1 MVKVGDA
8 VIDLHARAEGIS
20 NEIKNAIET
29 GGSAGS
35 NSIKTSLGSVM
46 GSVGK
51 VGAVAFAAVGTA
63 AVGATAAV
71 AKSTQEIAAYGD
83 NIDKMSQKMGISA
96 QAYQEW
102 DAVMQHSGT
111 SMESLKTSMKTMA
124 NAAENSNEAFQALGI
139 SEEEVATLSQEDLF
153 SKVIEGLQ
161 GMEEGTERTYLANQ
175 LLGRGATELGALLN
189 TSAADTQAMKDR
201 VHELGGVMSDEAV
214 KAAAHYTD
222 TLQDL
227 QTGFDGL
234 KRNLVSSFLPGVTGV
249 MEGLTSLTTGDFDL
263 GAEQISKGVDDVI
276 ANINTKLP
284 EFLQVG
290 MKIVLAVANSIT
302 DNLPTII
309 QTGAEVIVMLLN
321 GLTQAAPQLIPAVI
335 NALILVANSLLD
347 NLPIILTA
355 ALDLI
360 MTVANVLLSDGLPML
375 VDALPTLIIGLV
387 DFILGSSTEFTNAV
401 IQIAMAIA
409 NMAPDILVQLISRL
423 PEIIMGICV
432 AIAQN
437 APALSEAILQLT
449 IASLVIVPQIIVELL
464 SRLPEIFDSL
474 IGGIE
479 KEWPDLK
486 EAGFEAFEEVLNGMF
501 SDTIYTE
508 LGSDIGK
515 FIGEGIVKL
524 KSFISDFQQAGEDIM
539 QGLINGIGNKIQEA
553 KDKIAELG
561 NSISGHFKNIMS
573 IGSPSKLFYQF
584 GQFIDEGLVNGI
596 AGGASDVM
604 NASGRLGDAV
614 VGGFNPATL
623 SANYQNGALAGA
635 GGGNIVIPVYIGQ
648 KRIETIVVDAINSR
662 NYVTGGR

>member
-71 AKSTQEIAAYGD
+71 AKSTQEIAEYGD

-375 VDALPTLIIGLV
+375 VDALPALIIGLV

-561 NSISGHFKNIMS
+561 NGISGHFKNIMS